1 MARLK
6 ICLLIIFKRTEV
18 NTVMIALF
26 AVQVAKGWIKLE
38 DIPEIWRDKVEE
50 ILNA

>member
-1 MARLK
+1 MSWLK
-6 ICLLIIFKRTEV
+6 LLLLIIFKRKEV
-18 NTVMIALF
+18 GMVMVALF

>member
-1 MARLK
+1 MTRLK
-6 ICLLIIFKRTEV
+6 LFLIIIFKRKEV
-18 NTVMIALF
+18 DTMMVALF

>member
-1 MARLK
+1 MDRLK
-6 ICLLIIFKRTEV
+6 LCLLIIFKRKEV
-18 NTVMIALF
+18 DTVMVALF